1 VAEKESGGVS
11 FMAEKEKKKEYY
23 DVVVI
28 GGGPGGMTA
37 ALYAGRARLKT
48 LLIEKSLIGGMATYT
63 SEIENYPGFPEP
75 VDGIELMKHFDKQFR
90 RFGVDVKLTNV
101 RSVMVDCDDKIVTTF
116 RTDYYAKAVVIA
128 TGNKP
133 RLTGAMNEDQFLNDK
148 GISFCATCDAARNT
162 GKKIMVIGSGDAA
175 IEEGMFLTKFAS
187 EVIVS
192 VLHDEGT
199 MDANKVAQEK
209 AMANPKM
216 KFVWNTVVNSF
227 EGGDM
232 LKTVV
237 LKNIKTGELLPFD
250 VDTCFLFIGYVPNT
264 QIFEG
269 LIEMNKRGYI
279 NTNEVMET
287 NVPGIYAAG
296 DCRDKMLRQVATA
309 VGDGAIAGFMA
320 EKMVEELEYVQ
331 KEIFEA
337 KGLIMAYVYNAVEAP
352 DREYLARI
360 EQEQKNYEGK
370 IQLRRIDI
378 YKSDRIACRLEYTKA
393 PSLIFMKEG
402 KVLEKHEDLS
412 KVNEIIKMAVEKY
425 AD

>member
-1 VAEKESGGVS
+1 MGK
-11 FMAEKEKKKEYY
+11 KEKKKEYY

-75 VDGIELMKHFDKQFR
+75 IDGIELMKLFDKQFR
-90 RFGVDVKLTNV
+90 RFGVDIKLTNV
-101 RSVMVDCDDKIVTTF
+101 RSLMVDCDDKIVSTF
-116 RTDYYAKAVVIA
+116 RTDYYAKSVVIA

-216 KFVWNTVVNSF
+216 KFVWNTVVHSY

-264 QIFEG
+264 KIFEG
-269 LIEMNKRGYI
+269 LIDMNNRGYI
-279 NTNEVMET
+279 SANELMET
-287 NVPGIYAAG
+287 NVPGVYAVG

-320 EKMVEELEYVQ
+320 EKFVEEVEYVQ

-337 KGLIMAYVYNAVEAP
+337 KGLIMAYVYNAVEAL

-360 EQEQKNYEGK
+360 EQAQKNHEGK
-370 IQLRRIDI
+370 VQLRRIDI
-378 YKSDRIACRLEYTKA
+378 YKSDRIACRLEYTNS
-393 PSLIFMKEG
+393 PSLIFLKDG
-402 KVLEKHEDLS
+402 
-412 KVNEIIKMAVEKY
+412 EIIKQFEDLTKVDEIIKDMVKQHS
-425 AD
+425 

>member
-1 VAEKESGGVS
+1 
-11 FMAEKEKKKEYY
+11 M
-23 DVVVI
+23 
-28 GGGPGGMTA
+28 
-37 ALYAGRARLKT
+37 KT

-75 VDGIELMKHFDKQFR
+75 VDGIELMKKFDKQFR
-90 RFGVDVKLTNV
+90 RFGVDIKLTDV
-101 RSVMVDCDDKIVTTF
+101 KSVMIDCDEKVVSTF
-116 RTDYYAKAVVIA
+116 RTDYIAKSVIIA

-209 AMANPKM
+209 ALANPKM
-216 KFVWNTVVNSF
+216 KFVWNTVVHSF

-232 LKTVV
+232 LKTIV
-237 LKNIKTGELLPFD
+237 LKNIKTGELIPFD

-269 LIEMNKRGYI
+269 LIDMTNRGYI
-279 NTNEVMET
+279 KTNELMET
-287 NVPGIYAAG
+287 NVDGIYAAG
-296 DCRDKMLRQVATA
+296 DCREKMLRQVATA

-320 EKMVEELEYVQ
+320 EKYVEELEYVQ

-337 KGLIMAYVYNAVEAP
+337 KGLIMAYVYNAVEAV
-352 DREYLARI
+352 DREFLGRV
-360 EQEQKNYEGK
+360 EQEQKNYKEK
-370 IQLRRIDI
+370 VQLRRIDI
-378 YKSDRIACRLEYTKA
+378 YKSDRIACRLEYTRS
-393 PSLIFMKEG
+393 PSLIFLKDGE
-402 KVLEKHEDLS
+402 VIEKFEDLT
-412 KVNEIIKMAVEKY
+412 KVDKIIKDMVAKH

>member
-1 VAEKESGGVS
+1 MEKR
-11 FMAEKEKKKEYY
+11 EKKKEYY

-75 VDGIELMKHFDKQFR
+75 VDGIELMKKFDKQFR
-90 RFGVDVKLTNV
+90 RFGVDIKLTDV
-101 RSVMVDCDDKIVTTF
+101 KSVMIDCDEKVVSTF
-116 RTDYYAKAVVIA
+116 RTDYMAKSVIIA

-209 AMANPKM
+209 ALANPKM
-216 KFVWNTVVNSF
+216 QFVWNTVVHSF

-232 LKTVV
+232 LKSVV
-237 LKNIKTGELLPFD
+237 LKNIKTGELIPFD

-264 QIFEG
+264 QVFDG
-269 LIEMNKRGYI
+269 LIDMTNRGYI
-279 NTNEVMET
+279 KTNELMET
-287 NVPGIYAAG
+287 NIDGIYAAG
-296 DCRDKMLRQVATA
+296 DCREKMLRQVATA

-320 EKMVEELEYVQ
+320 EKYVEEMEYVQ

-337 KGLIMAYVYNAVEAP
+337 EGLIMAYVYNAAEAV
-352 DREYLARI
+352 DREFLARV
-360 EQEQKNYEGK
+360 EQEQKNYKEK
-370 IQLRRIDI
+370 VQLRRIDV
-378 YKSDRIACRLEYTKA
+378 YKSDRIACRLDYTKS
-393 PSLIFMKEG
+393 PSIIFMKNGE
-402 KVLEKHEDLS
+402 VIEKFENLS
-412 KVNEIIKMAVEKY
+412 KVDAVIKDMVSKH

>member
-1 VAEKESGGVS
+1 
-11 FMAEKEKKKEYY
+11 MAEKKKEYY

-37 ALYAGRARLKT
+37 ALDAGRARLKT

-75 VDGIELMKHFDKQFR
+75 VDGIELMKKFDKQFR
-90 RFGVDVKLTNV
+90 RFGVDIKLTDV
-101 RSVMVDCDDKIVTTF
+101 RSVMVDCDEKIVSTF

-133 RLTGAMNEDQFLNDK
+133 RLTGAMNEDQFVNDK

-232 LKTVV
+232 LKSVV

-250 VDTCFLFIGYVPNT
+250 VDTCFLFIGYIPNT
-264 QIFEG
+264 KVFEG
-269 LIEMNKRGYI
+269 LIDMNNRGYI
-279 NTNEVMET
+279 ITNEDMET
-287 NVPGIYAAG
+287 NVAGMYAVG
-296 DCRDKMLRQVATA
+296 DCRDKTLRQVATA
-309 VGDGAIAGFMA
+309 VGDGAVAGFMA
-320 EKMVEELEYVQ
+320 EKYVEELEYVQ
-331 KEIFEA
+331 KEIFDA
-337 KGLIMAYVYNAVEAP
+337 KGLIMAYVYNASEAV
-352 DREYLARI
+352 DREYLVRI
-360 EQEQKNYEGK
+360 EGEQKNYEGK
-370 IQLRRIDI
+370 VQLRRIDI
-378 YKSDRIACRLEYTKA
+378 YKSDRIACRLEYSKS
-393 PSLIFMKEG
+393 PSLIFMKDG
-402 KVLEKHEDLS
+402 KILEQFEDLT
-412 KVNEIIKMAVEKY
+412 KVNEIIKKAVEKY
-425 AD
+425 AG